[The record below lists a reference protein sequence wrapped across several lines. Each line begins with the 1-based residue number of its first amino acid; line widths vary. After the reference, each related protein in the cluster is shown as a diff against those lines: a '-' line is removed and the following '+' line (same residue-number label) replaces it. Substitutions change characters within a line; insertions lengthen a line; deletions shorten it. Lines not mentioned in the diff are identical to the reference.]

1 MVTLYDTLG
10 KSSIE
15 FIIDQTQLETVALSG
30 DKLKSMLAMKQEGLL
45 NSVKSFLYFDQA
57 TEEDKA
63 KAQELGVEL
72 LAYEEFLAEG
82 LKIDSKDADYEA
94 ADPVDADT
102 FYTFSYTSGT
112 TGVPKGVMLTHRNFV
127 ANVGALNQ
135 FDGGQF
141 AVLPDD
147 VYVSYLP
154 LAHVFER
161 FMYLAMVAHG
171 VGVGFYHG
179 DVFKLKDD
187 LAELK
192 PTLMISV
199 PRLFNRFYDAMQQKV
214 NELTGFK
221 RTVADWGI
229 QKKLYNYETSAAVT
243 HGFYDS
249 LVFNKFRAV
258 LGGRVRQMI
267 TGSAPISK
275 DTLNFLKIAF
285 CC

>member
-45 NSVKSFLYFDQA
+45 KSVKSFLYFDQA

-82 LKIDSKDADYEA
+82 MKIDSKDADYEA

-229 QKKLYNYETSAAVT
+229 QKKLYNYETSATVT